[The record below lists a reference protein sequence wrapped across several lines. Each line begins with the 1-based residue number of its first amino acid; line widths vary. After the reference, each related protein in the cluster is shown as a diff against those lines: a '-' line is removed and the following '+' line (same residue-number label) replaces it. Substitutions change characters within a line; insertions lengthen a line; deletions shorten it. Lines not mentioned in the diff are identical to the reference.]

1 MSHDIRTPMNAILG
15 MTVIAENS
23 LQNTE
28 KVKDCLSKISL
39 SGAHLLELINE
50 VLDMSKIESG
60 KMSLSEEVIHLD
72 KLVGEV
78 AQIIRPEAENR
89 KQKYEAQIRGLE
101 HGTVCGDAVRIKQI
115 LINLLSNAIK
125 YTPVGGRIGL
135 SLDEKLSSE
144 SGVGCFEFTV
154 EDNGIG
160 MAPEFIDRLF
170 MPFERAEDP
179 RVSRIQGTGLG
190 LAITRNLVSMMN
202 GTIQVDSRM
211 DVGTKFVVT
220 IYLKLAGD
228 GETLRPEPPVD
239 AFPVKRQFKP
249 GLRVLLAE
257 DNELNREIVEELLAL
272 SGITVESA
280 CNGQE
285 AVDLFC
291 ASPPGTYG
299 LILMDIQMPVL
310 GGYGA
315 ARAIRRLGRTGER
328 PDAAEIPII
337 ALTANAFADD
347 AYQARIAGM
356 NEHVAKPLEI
366 NRLLEIM
373 SRWVK

>member
-1 MSHDIRTPMNAILG
+1 M
-15 MTVIAENS
+15 
-23 LQNTE
+23 
-28 KVKDCLSKISL
+28 
-39 SGAHLLELINE
+39 
-50 VLDMSKIESG
+50 
-60 KMSLSEEVIHLD
+60 
-72 KLVGEV
+72 
-78 AQIIRPEAENR
+78 
-89 KQKYEAQIRGLE
+89 
-101 HGTVCGDAVRIKQI
+101 
-115 LINLLSNAIK
+115 
-125 YTPVGGRIGL
+125 
-135 SLDEKLSSE
+135 
-144 SGVGCFEFTV
+144 
-154 EDNGIG
+154 
-160 MAPEFIDRLF
+160 
-170 MPFERAEDP
+170 
-179 RVSRIQGTGLG
+179 
-190 LAITRNLVSMMN
+190 
-202 GTIQVDSRM
+202 
-211 DVGTKFVVT
+211 
-220 IYLKLAGD
+220 
-228 GETLRPEPPVD
+228 
-239 AFPVKRQFKP
+239 
-249 GLRVLLAE
+249 
-257 DNELNREIVEELLAL
+257 

>member
-1 MSHDIRTPMNAILG
+1 
-15 MTVIAENS
+15 
-23 LQNTE
+23 
-28 KVKDCLSKISL
+28 
-39 SGAHLLELINE
+39 
-50 VLDMSKIESG
+50 
-60 KMSLSEEVIHLD
+60 
-72 KLVGEV
+72 
-78 AQIIRPEAENR
+78 
-89 KQKYEAQIRGLE
+89 
-101 HGTVCGDAVRIKQI
+101 
-115 LINLLSNAIK
+115 
-125 YTPVGGRIGL
+125 
-135 SLDEKLSSE
+135 
-144 SGVGCFEFTV
+144 
-154 EDNGIG
+154 
-160 MAPEFIDRLF
+160 
-170 MPFERAEDP
+170 
-179 RVSRIQGTGLG
+179 
-190 LAITRNLVSMMN
+190 
-202 GTIQVDSRM
+202 M